1 MKKIIVYNHEHT
13 VDDAVAKRYEEL
25 MDNLREG
32 YDKLLN
38 SGMFFEIYPEL
49 TGNWK
54 EDEEAYLAK
63 STNKR

>member
-1 MKKIIVYNHEHT
+1 
-13 VDDAVAKRYEEL
+13 